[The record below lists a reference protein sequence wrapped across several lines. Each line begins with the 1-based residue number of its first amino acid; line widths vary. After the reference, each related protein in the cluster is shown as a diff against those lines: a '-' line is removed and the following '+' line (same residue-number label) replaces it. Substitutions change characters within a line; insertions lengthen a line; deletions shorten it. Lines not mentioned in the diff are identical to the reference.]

1 MTEEVWMLRSCFH
14 LVAAEPMA
22 FADADIAC
30 FVEETDVDEAAGTP
44 NENLQEITFVVAVAA
59 AVSEAVVVAAAAPQS
74 SAVKSAA
81 LVASASSFAAAA
93 VVELVATAYVVVGF
107 SAIS

>member
-1 MTEEVWMLRSCFH
+1 
-14 LVAAEPMA
+14 MA

-44 NENLQEITFVVAVAA
+44 NENLQEITFVVAVAVAA

-81 LVASASSFAAAA
+81 LVASASSFVAAA